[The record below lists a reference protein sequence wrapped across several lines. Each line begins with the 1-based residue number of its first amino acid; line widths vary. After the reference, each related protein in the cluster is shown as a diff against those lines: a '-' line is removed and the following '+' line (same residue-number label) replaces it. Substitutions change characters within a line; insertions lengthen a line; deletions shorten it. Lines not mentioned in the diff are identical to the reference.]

1 MFYKNT
7 LEITPNPDRLFGNN
21 FSTIYYYFEIYN
33 LKKENISSDYYVVSE
48 ITDLNNVKL
57 KSQTK
62 KYTLKSESKVEF
74 GSFDISDLPTNSY
87 NLVINIIDD
96 KNKNLARNSKKFFV
110 YNSDTSNIDYEKY
123 AGNYLLSGYANYT
136 EKQLDNEFSKA
147 KYIAAD
153 IEKEQYD
160 NLGDVDAKRKFMY
173 DFWKSRDMTP
183 GTPRNEF
190 KMEYFERVAYANAH
204 FKYNFKEG
212 WQTDRGR
219 VYVTYG
225 KPDDVERH
233 PFEADQRAYEIWKYD
248 NLEGGVEFVFV
259 DLSNAMNDYGLVHS
273 TARNELRDDNWKN
286 RLRIK

>member
-1 MFYKNT
+1 
-7 LEITPNPDRLFGNN
+7 
-21 FSTIYYYFEIYN
+21 
-33 LKKENISSDYYVVSE
+33 
-48 ITDLNNVKL
+48 
-57 KSQTK
+57 
-62 KYTLKSESKVEF
+62 
-74 GSFDISDLPTNSY
+74 
-87 NLVINIIDD
+87 
-96 KNKNLARNSKKFFV
+96 
-110 YNSDTSNIDYEKY
+110 
-123 AGNYLLSGYANYT
+123 
-136 EKQLDNEFSKA
+136 
-147 KYIAAD
+147 
-153 IEKEQYD
+153 
-160 NLGDVDAKRKFMY
+160 
-173 DFWKSRDMTP
+173 MTP